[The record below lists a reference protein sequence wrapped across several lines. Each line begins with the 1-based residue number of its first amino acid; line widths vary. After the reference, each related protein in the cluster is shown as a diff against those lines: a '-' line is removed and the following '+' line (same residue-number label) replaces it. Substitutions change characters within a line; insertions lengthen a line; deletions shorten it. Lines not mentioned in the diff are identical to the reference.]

1 MNEIIDTG
9 EQTRRELAEILRIAI
24 RVGALML
31 RSGAASFRTDQTVS
45 RVALALGVER
55 IECYVTPN
63 IINAT
68 VYRGPE
74 HRTQIIKIEALG
86 VNMDRI
92 CALEGLTRNLPSD
105 ANPAELSAQIDAIEN
120 RKPLY

>member
-1 MNEIIDTG
+1 MDLETE
-9 EQTRRELAEILRIAI
+9 EQTRRGLAEILRIAI
-24 RVGALML
+24 RVGVLML
-31 RSGAASFRTDQTVS
+31 RSGAASFRTDQAVS

-55 IECYVTPN
+55 VECYVTPN

-74 HRTQIIKIEALG
+74 HRTQIAKIESLS

-92 CALEGLTRNLPSD
+92 CALEVLTRGL
-105 ANPAELSAQIDAIEN
+105 QQG
-120 RKPLY
+120 